1 MTAVRRVHHVG
12 VVVRSL
18 EESYA
23 FFRDALGLP
32 LITEA
37 LIEEQG
43 VKAALLDLGNSLLE
57 LLEPVAPDTGIAR
70 YLEGR
75 GEGLH
80 HVCLEVD
87 DIAAALAGLKA
98 KEVPLVD
105 EAPREG
111 LTGTIAFLH
120 PSALCG
126 VLAEL
131 VDAPPAYS
139 GSGNAGDV
147 VRRLDHLV
155 LAVQELAPALDA
167 WVHAFGL
174 RPEPPYR
181 PPGSHLEL
189 ARLPV
194 GGPDAPF
201 LELVAVAGEPALPA
215 RRGGSESEGTHR
227 VARFLAERGEGMFS
241 LSVEVADLDA
251 AVRDLQAKGVAL
263 SGPEPG
269 VWPGTRLARIPRA
282 SAHGVAVQLIERTTT
297 S

>member
-12 VVVRSL
+12 VVLRSL

-23 FFRDALGLP
+23 FFRDALGLR

-57 LLEPVAPDTGIAR
+57 LLEPVDPDTGIAR

-120 PSALCG
+120 PSALHG
-126 VLAEL
+126 VLVEM
-131 VDAPPAYS
+131 
-139 GSGNAGDV
+139 
-147 VRRLDHLV
+147 
-155 LAVQELAPALDA
+155 
-167 WVHAFGL
+167 VHGPTAF
-174 RPEPPYR
+174 
-181 PPGSHLEL
+181 
-189 ARLPV
+189 
-194 GGPDAPF
+194 
-201 LELVAVAGEPALPA
+201 
-215 RRGGSESEGTHR
+215 
-227 VARFLAERGEGMFS
+227 
-241 LSVEVADLDA
+241 
-251 AVRDLQAKGVAL
+251 
-263 SGPEPG
+263 
-269 VWPGTRLARIPRA
+269 RIRA
-282 SAHGVAVQLIERTTT
+282 
-297 S
+297 